1 MHETYRILAGFA
13 PRDPRFPMAS
23 FGVIVDKSFPDFE
36 ERAYEEILHRFD
48 EMLTRQAN
56 AAGGAHQRGIV
67 IHDSHIIERNLQQW
81 ADTWR
86 RVAGRIGVLTH
97 MADVPFFADSRASR
111 LLQAADFVSWAIWRY
126 YIPADPRWLS
136 YLWPWFDGFGGTMHG
151 LAHVHRGYGGQ
162 RCPCPPCFTRR
173 LPSR

>member
-1 MHETYRILAGFA
+1 MKEPRRIRLNAAKRGKVKVSPWESVPDRRRFWAMHETYRILAGFT
-13 PRDPRFPMAS
+13 PRDPRFPMGS

-81 ADTWR
+81 TDTWR

-97 MADVPFFADSRASR
+97 MAECPLLRGLSRQQIAPSCRLRQLGNLALLRPRRSEMAFVP
-111 LLQAADFVSWAIWRY
+111 
-126 YIPADPRWLS
+126 
-136 YLWPWFDGFGGTMHG
+136 
-151 LAHVHRGYGGQ
+151 LALV
-162 RCPCPPCFTRR
+162 
-173 LPSR
+173 